1 MTPEGRK
8 PTGPN
13 ALRRRA
19 YWAFL
24 RGRIASGWLEL
35 LLALAIV
42 GGAGLVVQDAGP
54 VLVPAFVLLALTCA
68 LTLCGAR
75 WTRGVLPGLL
85 LGVVPLGC
93 SLSAARLGHVCW
105 NGGCASLC
113 VPLCAAGGVVAGLLL
128 ARAARSTRHP
138 LALWLAGGS
147 IVLATGSLGCACVG
161 VGGLGGMLAGFLP
174 SAALLALPRRA

>member
-1 MTPEGRK
+1 MSPDAANRS
-8 PTGPN
+8 
-13 ALRRRA
+13 LRRRA

-24 RGRIASGWLEL
+24 RSRVSAGWLEL

-42 GGAGLVVQDAGP
+42 GAAALVVREPGP
-54 VLVPAFVLLALTCA
+54 VLAPALVLVALTFA
-68 LTLCGAR
+68 WTLGGTTWA
-75 WTRGVLPGLL
+75 RGVLPGLL

-128 ARAARSTRHP
+128 ARAARATRHP
-138 LALWLAGGS
+138 LGLWLAGGS

-161 VGGLGGMLAGFLP
+161 LGGLGGMLAGFLP